1 MPLTHTAWGTVRTP
15 QAAQS
20 LHQLLNASPDI
31 TGQLIVGWPIMP
43 PKPGQKADNA
53 VIVSSQGQVTSVDL
67 VDGLDPGAPDQYRDR
82 QDRAFNI
89 LTGHLNLNP
98 KLMHGRTTRVPV
110 HTVTFAPESDRTDPD
125 QPECPLVNSTGLV
138 SKILEFQASPPWGVS
153 PTEVLN
159 AVLPAG

>member
-1 MPLTHTAWGTVRTP
+1 MPLTHTAWGSVRMPLATR
-15 QAAQS
+15 S

-31 TGQLIVGWPIMP
+31 TGQLIAGWPIIP
-43 PKPGQKADNA
+43 PQPGQKAGNA

-89 LTGHLNLNP
+89 LTSHLDLNP

-110 HTVTFAPESDRTDPD
+110 HTVTFTPESDRTDPG
-125 QPECPLVNSTGLV
+125 QPECPLVNTNNLV

-159 AVLPAG
+159 AVPQWQ